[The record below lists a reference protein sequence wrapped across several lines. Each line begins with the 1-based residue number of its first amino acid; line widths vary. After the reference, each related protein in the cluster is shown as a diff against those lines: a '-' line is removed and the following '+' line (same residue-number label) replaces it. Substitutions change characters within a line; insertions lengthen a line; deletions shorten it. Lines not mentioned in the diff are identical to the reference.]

1 MTIAQYSELSARIT
15 ALEQAIAEL
24 QAQVSALGALTS
36 QLVPKTGTLH
46 VRKKAESRR
55 AVL

>member
-46 VRKKAESRR
+46 VRKKDESRR